1 MKNLPLRILLTG
13 SMWLTLIW
21 FGAGVTLAQT
31 MPSAEGAKAI
41 VAGDGSRIQVYPAR
55 AESFNGHTLRW
66 RSDVSVQ
73 PGDGRDV
80 GEGRDAGRGADPL
93 FGVCWITATV
103 ETDKNKRTVV
113 IDSLKVTRLDLPAGS
128 RLKKKTIRAAL
139 ETRLKALAG
148 TLSMDAVLA
157 SLDRGL
163 EEKEL
168 SSTLSHQVPKL
179 IFRDQQTMLVLI
191 DGAPRLQENKQ
202 WGQEE
207 VVNSPFTI
215 VRFDDGKFYLYGGK
229 HWYVAAAA
237 EGPYVYTGDRV
248 RHKLKKIGREVEK
261 TARESSQ
268 NANYMDGDGGGP
280 GNGGA
285 AAGGAPVFDIAVST
299 SPAVLI
305 QTVGSPMLTPIGGTS
320 LQYVANTDNN
330 IFLDSVTGRY
340 YILLSGRWY
349 TGDTLSSDGD
359 WQYVPATQLPADFAR
374 IPPGS
379 PVDNVLAS
387 VPGTKAARA
396 AVRDAGLPQ
405 TEMIDRGAAG
415 PEVAYDGAPQFR
427 PIEGTS
433 LEYAVNTCASVFESG
448 GRCYQ
453 LDKGVWYTGKSPQGP
468 WAVSTDRP
476 DEVDLIPPSYP
487 VYHAKYVEIY
497 DVEPAYVLT
506 GYTAG
511 YLDSYIDDS
520 TLVYGTGYDYDP
532 WLGVCYC
539 PRPWTWGFDVFYDP
553 WLGWGCGDGYAADWF
568 YDCAGWAFG
577 FDWGGGITWGGW
589 RGGGWRGGG
598 GGGRGAGGG
607 GGWRGGGGW
616 YAGGGG
622 RRPPG
627 RWSPGSGR
635 NWRDG
640 RAGLTGRTSMG
651 RTSVGRSYT
660 TGGVGRGY
668 GTGGGR
674 VYSGGGRS
682 YSAGGGAR
690 SYASGG
696 GGARS
701 YASGGGGGG
710 SHVSSGGGGGGSA
723 SSGGGGHV
731 SSGGGG
737 GGSTGGGGGAHH

>member
-1 MKNLPLRILLTG
+1 MKNLPIRILFVV
-13 SMWLTLIW
+13 SMWLTSIW

-41 VAGDGSRIQVYPAR
+41 VVGDGSRIQVYPAR
-55 AESFNGHTLRW
+55 AEAFNGHRLQW
-66 RSDVSVQ
+66 RSDISVQ
-73 PGDGRDV
+73 RGEQPGA
-80 GEGRDAGRGADPL
+80 GEGRDAGDGTGPDDGADPL

-103 ETDKNKRTVV
+103 ETDKNRRTVV

-139 ETRLKALAG
+139 ETHLKALAG
-148 TLSMDAVLA
+148 TLSLDAILA

-191 DGAPRLQENKQ
+191 DGAPRLQKNKQ
-202 WGQEE
+202 WGLEV

-215 VRFDDGKFYLYGGK
+215 VRFGDGKFYLYGGK

-237 EGPYVYTGDRV
+237 EGPYVYTDDRV
-248 RHKLKKIGREVEK
+248 GHKLKKIGREVEK
-261 TARESSQ
+261 TAGEMEKTARASSQ
-268 NANYMDGDGGGP
+268 NANFGDGDGAGA
-280 GNGGA
+280 GA
-285 AAGGAPVFDIAVST
+285 AGAGAAQAAAQAGGAPVFAIAVST

-305 QTVGSPMLTPIGGTS
+305 QTVGRPMLTPLGGTS

-330 IFLDSVTGRY
+330 IFQDSVTGRY

-349 TGDTLSSDGD
+349 MGDSLSPDGD

-396 AVRDAGLPQ
+396 AVRDAELPL
-405 TEMIDRGAAG
+405 TAKIDRQSAG
-415 PEVAYDGAPQFR
+415 PHIDYDGVPQFR

-433 LEYAVNTCASVFESG
+433 LEYAVNTCATVFESG
-448 GRCYQ
+448 DRCYA
-453 LDKGVWYTGKSPQGP
+453 LDGGIWYTGKSPQGP

-497 DVEPAYVLT
+497 EVEPEYVVT

-539 PRPWTWGFDVFYDP
+539 PRPWTWGFDMFYDP
-553 WLGWGCGDGYAADWF
+553 WLGWGCGGGYAADWF
-568 YDCAGWAFG
+568 DDGAGWAFG
-577 FDWGGGITWGGW
+577 FGWGSGIGWGGW
-589 RGGGWRGGG
+589 RGGGGWHSGGG
-598 GGGRGAGGG
+598 GAGGAG

-627 RWSPGSGR
+627 RWRPGSGR

-640 RAGLTGRTSMG
+640 RAGLTGRTS
-651 RTSVGRSYT
+651 VGRNYIS
-660 TGGVGRGY
+660 G
-668 GTGGGR
+668 GGGR
-674 VYSGGGRS
+674 VYGGGGRS
-682 YSAGGGAR
+682 YASGGGTR
-690 SYASGG
+690 SYSSGGG

-701 YASGGGGGG
+701 YASSGGGGG
-710 SHVSSGGGGGGSA
+710 SHVSTGGGGSE
-723 SSGGGGHV
+723 GHV
-731 SSGGGG
+731 SSGGGV
-737 GGSTGGGGGAHH
+737 STGGGGSVHH